1 MRYIRVASS
10 ILFICFASMMWA
22 QSPPDI
28 TGTSNVGLIDYMTS
42 TSIATTPITLNFAD
56 LADMKMY
63 SCLNEDS
70 LVKIDVSFV
79 IKLSSVIKPSSVPHF
94 ELRVLYDGNPNVTL
108 PPSIT
113 LSPGAS
119 LGYQAFTFL
128 VRSGPGCHG
137 IEVQVRGTGNGSV
150 VTANRMLT
158 ASHN

>member
-42 TSIATTPITLNFAD
+42 TRIANTPITLTFAD
-56 LADMKMY
+56 LADMNIGP
-63 SCLNEDS
+63 CLNEDS
-70 LVKIDVSFV
+70 LVKIDVSF
-79 IKLSSVIKPSSVPHF
+79 VIKPSSVPHF
-94 ELRVLYDGNPNVTL
+94 ELRVLYDGTPNVTL

-113 LSPGAS
+113 FSPGAS
-119 LGYQAFTFL
+119 LGYQTFTFL
-128 VRSGPGCHG
+128 VRSGPGCHS
-137 IEVQVRGTGNGSV
+137 IEVQVRGTGKGSV